1 MLLSICKKL
10 QEQDFWEVMDSFVLL
25 ACTSVEAF
33 RMLLERLL
41 ACLNLS
47 LDSEDLFCW
56 YKQKSD
62 FYNYGGSTSNWK
74 PWKSVRL
81 DLILSMR
88 DIYINFN
95 LSPLSKF
102 TSRNRSMEFKDIL
115 QWNISQIIRKTIPV
129 STRIVLS
136 YLINQDIPLWFWQKV
151 NVNWD
156 CNTIR
161 ISQWRESHC
170 RTNISVRKNK

>member
-33 RMLLERLL
+33 RMLLEQLL

-62 FYNYGGSTSNWK
+62 FYNYGGSTSN
-74 PWKSVRL
+74 
-81 DLILSMR
+81 
-88 DIYINFN
+88 
-95 LSPLSKF
+95 
-102 TSRNRSMEFKDIL
+102 
-115 QWNISQIIRKTIPV
+115 
-129 STRIVLS
+129 
-136 YLINQDIPLWFWQKV
+136 
-151 NVNWD
+151 
-156 CNTIR
+156 
-161 ISQWRESHC
+161 
-170 RTNISVRKNK
+170 